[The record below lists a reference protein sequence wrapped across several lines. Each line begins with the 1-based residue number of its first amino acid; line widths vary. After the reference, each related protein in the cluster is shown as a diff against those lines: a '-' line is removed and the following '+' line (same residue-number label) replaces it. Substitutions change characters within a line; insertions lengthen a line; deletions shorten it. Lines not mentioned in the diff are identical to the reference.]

1 MARPPAER
9 IAAAVDST
17 SAARSSATTA
27 APSAANNM
35 ALARPMPLAA
45 PVTIADLSF
54 NMFMLRS
61 IAAWFISGNKGS
73 REPWTAARRRRVFQ
87 AASVVPILI
96 PHFTTNFRS

>member
-1 MARPPAER
+1 
-9 IAAAVDST
+9 
-17 SAARSSATTA
+17 
-27 APSAANNM
+27 
-35 ALARPMPLAA
+35 
-45 PVTIADLSF
+45 
-54 NMFMLRS
+54 MFMLRS